1 MVEKRTDSSV
11 IHADDVEGTS
21 VYNVKG
27 DKLGTIDDLVI
38 DKVSGK
44 TLYAIMSFG
53 GFLGM
58 GEKQHPLPWGALDYD
73 KSRGGYVVNLDKQ
86 QLEGAPSYNRGTS
99 VDWTPDYGRQ
109 VSQYWNIPYDM

>member
-1 MVEKRTDSSV
+1 MTKGQTNSSV
-11 IHADDVEGTS
+11 IHADDVEGTE

-27 DKLGTIDDLVI
+27 EKLGTIDDLVI

-58 GEKQHPLPWGALDYD
+58 GEKQHPLPWGALEYN
-73 KSRGGYVVNLDKQ
+73 KSLEGYVVDLDKDR
-86 QLEGAPSYNRGTS
+86 LEKAPSYNRGADVS
-99 VDWTPDYGRQ
+99 WTPDYSRQ
-109 VSQYWNIPYDM
+109 VSQYWNVPYDM